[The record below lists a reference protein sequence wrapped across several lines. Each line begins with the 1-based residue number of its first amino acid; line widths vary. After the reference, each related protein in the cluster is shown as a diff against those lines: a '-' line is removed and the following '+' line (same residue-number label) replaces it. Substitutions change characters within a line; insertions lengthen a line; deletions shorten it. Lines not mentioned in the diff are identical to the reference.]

1 MKLFDTG
8 TRKSS
13 VALLIVLCGA
23 ILFAAVLFRI
33 SDLIAIIRTGFN
45 ILLPLFLGL
54 VFAMLISPVVKGIE
68 RLLRFF
74 FCRKKNRTRLCRTLS
89 TVITYLLLLGLV
101 IGCIFIIVP
110 QLISSIVSLSVKVT
124 RYIQSNSGV
133 VEELFQTLNVF
144 GLDLSGFLIT
154 WESMISK
161 LLEYSGKALAS
172 IVSISTGIGNGV
184 AQFSIAI
191 AFSVYMVLYSE
202 KLCAQSKKIACALC
216 PRETAER
223 MIFWTRKTYSIF
235 SKYIV
240 GIILVS
246 LIVGVLCYLFML
258 IVRFEYALLISV
270 IICVT
275 NVLPYF
281 GPIIGGGIGCLILL
295 VVNPMHAL
303 WFLLFLLVMQ
313 QVEGNIISPR
323 ILGSSIGISPFWILL
338 AIILG
343 SGIWGVGG
351 ILFSIPIMGLIYAFV
366 KAYTERRLVKKG
378 MPKETDAYLPEGALP
393 GEQQQ

>member
-1 MKLFDTG
+1 MKLFETE

-13 VALLIVLCGA
+13 VALLIVLCCA
-23 ILFAAVLFRI
+23 ILFAAMLFRI
-33 SDLIAIIRTGFN
+33 SDVITIITTGFN
-45 ILLPLFLGL
+45 ILLPLLLGL
-54 VFAMLISPVVKGIE
+54 VFAMLISPVIKGIE
-68 RLLRFF
+68 RLLRFL
-74 FCRKKNRTRLCRTLS
+74 FCRKKNRARLCRTAA
-89 TVITYLLLLGLV
+89 TFITYLMLLGLV
-101 IGCIFIIVP
+101 VGCIFIIVP

-124 RYIQSNSGV
+124 RYIQNNSGV
-133 VEELFQTLNVF
+133 VEELFKSLNVF
-144 GLDLSGFLIT
+144 GIDLSGFLLT

-184 AQFSIAI
+184 AQFFIAM

-202 KLCAQSKKIACALC
+202 KLCAQSKKIACALF
-216 PRETAER
+216 PREAAER
-223 MIFWTRKTYSIF
+223 MVFWTRKTYTIF

-246 LIVGVLCYLFML
+246 LIVGALCYVFML
-258 IVRFEYALLISV
+258 IVRFDYALLISV

-313 QVEGNIISPR
+313 QIEGNVISPR
-323 ILGSSIGISPFWILL
+323 ILGNSIGISPFWVLL

-343 SGIWGVGG
+343 SGVWGVVG
-351 ILFSIPIMGLIYAFV
+351 ILFSIPIMGLVYAFV

-378 MPKETDAYLPEGALP
+378 MPKETDAYLPQGTLP
-393 GEQQQ
+393 TEE